1 MTFDDLLHLLR
12 VRDTVTVKF
21 FLNYG
26 LYSCHEL
33 RLVRNSII
41 DFSHVDGSTTRTSIE
56 KYRNGFYGQAFKQN
70 AVKIMEEA

>member
-1 MTFDDLLHLLR
+1 MTFNDLLRLLH

-33 RLVRNSII
+33 RLVRRTIV
-41 DFSHVDGSTTRTSIE
+41 DFSHVDGRTTRCSVL

-70 AVKIMEEA
+70 AVKLLEG

>member
-1 MTFDDLLHLLR
+1 MTFDDLLHLLH
-12 VRDTVTVKF
+12 VQDTVTVKF

-33 RLVRNSII
+33 RLVRRTLV
-41 DFSHVDGSTTRTSIE
+41 DFSHVDGSTTRCSVA

-70 AVKIMEEA
+70 AVKLLED

>member
-1 MTFDDLLHLLR
+1 MTFDDLLHILR
-12 VRDTVTVKF
+12 VRDSVTVKF

-33 RLVRNSII
+33 RLVRSTIF
-41 DFSHVDGSTTRTSIE
+41 DFSHVDGSTTRCSVS

-70 AVKIMEEA
+70 AVKLLED